1 MKEFGER
8 LKKLRTNR
16 HMTQEELG
24 SIFNPPLS
32 QSTIGT
38 YENGKRQPTLENL
51 VLISKHFNVTT
62 DYLLGLSDEITV
74 IKDENPRELKEFL
87 NKNNVLF
94 NGSELNADEKRRMI
108 DILTGLF
115 WDNFTNKKWKLNTY

>member
-24 SIFNPPLS
+24 FIFNPPLS

-51 VLISKHFNVTT
+51 VAVSRYFSVST
-62 DYLLGLSDEITV
+62 DWLLGLTDEIATT
-74 IKDENPRELKEFL
+74 KDENPKELKEFL
-87 NKNNVLF
+87 KRNDVLF
-94 NGSELNADEKRRMI
+94 NGSELNEEEKRRMI

-115 WDNFTNKKWKLNTY
+115 WDNFTNKN

>member
-1 MKEFGER
+1 MKDFGER

-24 SIFNPPLS
+24 AIFNPPLS

-51 VLISKHFNVTT
+51 VVISKYFNVTT
-62 DYLLGLSDEITV
+62 DYLLCLSDEITIV
-74 IKDENPRELKEFL
+74 KDENPRELKEFL

-115 WDNFTNKKWKLNTY
+115 WDNFTNKK

>member
-32 QSTIGT
+32 QSTVGT
-38 YENGKRQPTLENL
+38 YELGRRQPSLENL
-51 VLISKHFNVTT
+51 IVIAKYFNVTT
-62 DYLLGLSDEITV
+62 DYLLGLTDEITTT
-74 IKDENPRELKEFL
+74 KDENPKELKEFL
-87 NKNNVLF
+87 KRNDVLF
-94 NGSELNADEKRRMI
+94 NGSELNAEEKRRMI

-115 WDNFTNKKWKLNTY
+115 WDNFTNKK

>member
-1 MKEFGER
+1 MREFGER

-51 VLISKHFNVTT
+51 VAVSKFFSVTT
-62 DYLLGLSDEITV
+62 DWLLGLTDEIATT
-74 IKDENPRELKEFL
+74 KDENPKELKEFL
-87 NKNNVLF
+87 KRNDVLF
-94 NGSELNADEKRRMI
+94 NGSELNEEEKRRMI

-115 WDNFTNKKWKLNTY
+115 WDNFTNNN

>member
-1 MKEFGER
+1 MREFGER

-24 SIFNPPLS
+24 SIFNPSLS
-32 QSTIGT
+32 QSTVGT

-51 VLISKHFNVTT
+51 VVISKYFNVTT
-62 DYLLGLSDEITV
+62 DYLLGLTDEIMTT
-74 IKDENPRELKEFL
+74 KDDNPKELKEFL
-87 NKNNVLF
+87 KRNDVLF

-115 WDNFTNKKWKLNTY
+115 WDNFTNKK

>member
-1 MKEFGER
+1 MREFGER

-32 QSTIGT
+32 QSTVGT

-62 DYLLGLSDEITV
+62 DYLLGLTDEITV

-115 WDNFTNKKWKLNTY
+115 WDNFTNKK

>member
-51 VLISKHFNVTT
+51 VVVSKFFSVTT
-62 DYLLGLSDEITV
+62 DWLLGLTDEIATT
-74 IKDENPRELKEFL
+74 KDENPKELKEFL
-87 NKNNVLF
+87 KRNDVLF
-94 NGSELNADEKRRMI
+94 NGSELNEEEKRRMI

-115 WDNFTNKKWKLNTY
+115 WDNFTNKN

>member
-51 VLISKHFNVTT
+51 VAVSKFFSVTT
-62 DYLLGLSDEITV
+62 DWLLGLTDEIATT
-74 IKDENPRELKEFL
+74 KDENPKELKEFL
-87 NKNNVLF
+87 KRNDVLF
-94 NGSELNADEKRRMI
+94 NGSELNEEEKRRMI

-115 WDNFTNKKWKLNTY
+115 WDNFTNNN

>member
-51 VLISKHFNVTT
+51 VAVSKFFSVTT
-62 DYLLGLSDEITV
+62 DWLLGLTDEIATT
-74 IKDENPRELKEFL
+74 KDENPKELKEFL
-87 NKNNVLF
+87 KRNDVLF
-94 NGSELNADEKRRMI
+94 NGSELNEEEKRRMI

-115 WDNFTNKKWKLNTY
+115 WDNFTNKN